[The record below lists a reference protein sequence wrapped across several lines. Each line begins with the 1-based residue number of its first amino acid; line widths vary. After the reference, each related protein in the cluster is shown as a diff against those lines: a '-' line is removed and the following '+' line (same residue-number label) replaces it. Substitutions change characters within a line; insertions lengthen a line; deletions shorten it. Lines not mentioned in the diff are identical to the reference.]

1 MNRTIKIINI
11 LDFNNSNMTIG
22 TWKNNMV
29 QKNWKKWMTREEIN
43 NAISNG
49 KISQE
54 TIELVENTVDEINKI
69 NDEWTNILTKVN
81 NGEIDVLE
89 YYESLNKKRQE
100 EERIKKKEK
109 RKEKLKKIVN
119 SISKFFKIKK

>member
-1 MNRTIKIINI
+1 
-11 LDFNNSNMTIG
+11 MTIG

-69 NDEWTNILTKVN
+69 NDEWTSFLTKVN
-81 NGEIDVLE
+81 NGEIDVSE

-109 RKEKLKKIVN
+109 RKENLKKIVN
-119 SISKFFKIKK
+119 SISKFFKIKKYE